1 MCIRSKLLVGMI
13 SICTIAALLTG
24 CSSSAPSETK
34 DIVQEE
40 KTEGEMQTED
50 KETEEGSSEGN
61 AGAEKSEGADV
72 SIEEQVLV
80 DQDGIKITALK
91 YVKDSIWGDGI
102 KVLLEN

>member
-50 KETEEGSSEGN
+50 KETEEGSS
-61 AGAEKSEGADV
+61 
-72 SIEEQVLV
+72 Q
-80 DQDGIKITALK
+80 
-91 YVKDSIWGDGI
+91 
-102 KVLLEN
+102 